1 MSTVDVG
8 GGEAVDWT
16 QRAVCR
22 DADPEEFFPVG
33 RLTAQRT
40 FEQARHAAQAYCARC
55 PVLRE
60 CHQRAE
66 RTRSQGVWAGAW
78 RPYGTS
84 PQPLIAAAYDLR
96 RPRLS
101 RAG

>member
-1 MSTVDVG
+1 M
-8 GGEAVDWT
+8 DWT

-22 DADPEEFFPVG
+22 DADPEEFFPAGSITG
-33 RLTAQRT
+33 RRTAELAR
-40 FEQARHAAQAYCARC
+40 QAAWTYCARC

-60 CHQRAE
+60 CDQRAQ
-66 RTRSQGVWAGAW
+66 RTRSQGVWAGSW
-78 RPYGTS
+78 RAYRTP